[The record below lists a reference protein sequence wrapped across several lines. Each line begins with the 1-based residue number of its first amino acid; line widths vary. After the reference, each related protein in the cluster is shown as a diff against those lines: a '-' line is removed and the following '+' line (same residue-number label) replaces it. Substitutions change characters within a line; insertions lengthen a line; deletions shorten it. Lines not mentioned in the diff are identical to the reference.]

1 MDALERIQ
9 TNMYHAGDAY
19 AFLEATLRSGRDAAG
34 KPDPTQ
40 LSELVVAN
48 PVFQCARGS
57 VRSRRRH
64 ARSKSGTSVIY
75 DYYVLGVQ
83 VPTVDRHIRAT
94 ATCSLS
100 CSVLLFCGTLAS
112 FVC

>member
-9 TNMYHAGDAY
+9 TNLYHAGDAY

-34 KPDPTQ
+34 RPDPTQ

-64 ARSKSGTSVIY
+64 ARSKSGTWY
-75 DYYVLGVQ
+75 KCYL
-83 VPTVDRHIRAT
+83 
-94 ATCSLS
+94 
-100 CSVLLFCGTLAS
+100 
-112 FVC
+112 